1 MSDTNNVNTNAIQIV
16 FGPDMEVRKKKKP
29 KKKTSDRKKKALA
42 AVKQALQQFDMAM
55 NEATQKGI
63 TIPKELGELPQ
74 DISQINSI
82 KELEALALDLQ
93 NRTREIQ
100 RLVAQGGQQQRAQQL
115 FGEFRQ
121 VGMPGIIP
129 VMQQPSLPREVEIQ
143 PRPIQPIVPEGQ
155 RLPGP
160 PAPLPAKPD
169 PSEDET
175 EEELN
180 RIREQIL
187 SKLTPEEREA
197 AEKRLREKAAE
208 AAGQPSQPSEPSGPP
223 DMTGPGFETQL
234 GIQVG
239 AQKMD
244 ITAPVGFISLL
255 QRTRQYQE
263 DATVA
268 PVELVEG
275 FYEIPEEKYESLE
288 EQRKKLKDEYDQWS
302 GRLTQPQIQSLEV
315 PPLSRLAQEVN
326 NILTLNVRLTAQQA
340 LVAQGKKVKEMAG
353 GPVKSS
359 IVEKSGDLSKLPVS
373 QLQEGKDFAGFKA
386 FVRGQERSTKR
397 DLEDV
402 DNITVM
408 KEFDDLTANLNAEK
422 AELDKEYQGLAP
434 NNKVR
439 GFEIYQTARRNIDA
453 AIKALA
459 ARKQQLTKKEEPA
472 PAKPAPVDPPEEA
485 EPAPEP
491 TITPPTKKGRPRE
504 GKLSPDEATLV
515 EFLKKN
521 KENEYSSADRQALE
535 RIIDGNPVLRE
546 DRTRL
551 IRQLETGNKLEN
563 VAEFLRKTVGI
574 SDKLWTRP

>member
-1 MSDTNNVNTNAIQIV
+1 MADTNNVNTNAIQIV

-29 KKKTSDRKKKALA
+29 RKKTSEGKKKALA
-42 AVKQALQQFDMAM
+42 AVKEALQQFDMAM

-63 TIPKELGELPQ
+63 TIPKELGELPG

-82 KELEALALDLQ
+82 KELNALALDLT

-100 RLVAQGGQQQRAQQL
+100 RLIAQGGTQQRAQQL
-115 FGEFRQ
+115 FGSFTPQ
-121 VGMPGIIP
+121 MGLPGIIP
-129 VMQQPSLPREVEIQ
+129 TMPPSVPREVEIQ
-143 PRPIQPIVPEGQ
+143 PRPIQPIAPEGQ
-155 RLPGP
+155 R
-160 PAPLPAKPD
+160 LPAKPD

-175 EEELN
+175 EEELD

-208 AAGQPSQPSEPSGPP
+208 AAGQPSQPSEPSQPSGPP

-234 GIQVG
+234 GVQVG

-288 EQRKKLKDEYDQWS
+288 EQRKKLKAEYDQFS
-302 GRLTQPQIQSLEV
+302 GRLTQPQMQALEV

-459 ARKQQLTKKEEPA
+459 ARKQELTKKEEPA
-472 PAKPAPVDPPEEA
+472 PAKPAPVEPPEEA
-485 EPAPEP
+485 EPAPVF
-491 TITPPTKKGRPRE
+491 TPPTKKGRPRE

-521 KENEYSSADRQALE
+521 KEKEYSSADRQALE

>member
-1 MSDTNNVNTNAIQIV
+1 MSDTNNINTQAVQIV
-16 FGPDMEVRKKKKP
+16 FPSDMEIRKKKKP
-29 KKKTSDRKKKALA
+29 KKKTSDKKKKALA

-55 NEATQKGI
+55 NEATQKRI
-63 TIPKELGELPQ
+63 TIPKELGELPG

-100 RLVAQGGQQQRAQQL
+100 RLIAQGGQQQRAQQL
-115 FGEFRQ
+115 FGSFTPQ
-121 VGMPGIIP
+121 MGLPGIIP
-129 VMQQPSLPREVEIQ
+129 TMPPSVPREVEIQ
-143 PRPIQPIVPEGQ
+143 PRPVQPIAPEGQ
-155 RLPGP
+155 RLP
-160 PAPLPAKPD
+160 AKPD
-169 PSEDET
+169 PMTEDET
-175 EEELN
+175 EEELD

-197 AEKRLREKAAE
+197 AEKRLREKAA
-208 AAGQPSQPSEPSGPP
+208 GQPSQPSQPSEPSGPI
-223 DMTGPGFETQL
+223 DTSGPGFETQL
-234 GIQVG
+234 GVQVG

-244 ITAPVGFISLL
+244 ITAPVGFVSLL

-288 EQRKKLKDEYDQWS
+288 EQRKKLKAEYDEWS
-302 GRLTQPQIQSLEV
+302 GRLTQPQFQVMEV
-315 PPLSRLAQEVN
+315 PPLARLAQEVN
-326 NILTLNVRLTAQQA
+326 NILTLNVRMTAQQG

-359 IVEKSGDLSKLPVS
+359 IVEKSGELSKLPVS
-373 QLQEGKDFAGFKA
+373 QLQEGKDFAAFKA

-459 ARKQQLTKKEEPA
+459 ARKQELTKKEEPA
-472 PAKPAPVDPPEEA
+472 PAPRPEPVEPEPPEEA
-485 EPAPEP
+485 EPA
-491 TITPPTKKGRPRE
+491 ITPPTKKGRPRQ

-515 EFLKKN
+515 EFLRKN

-551 IRQLETGNKLEN
+551 IRQLETGSKLEN